1 MDDELLENPVTGET
15 IRVLESTAEVFRG
28 HYALRPHGEI
38 PGEHSHPGREQR
50 ITVLS
55 GALHVRVDG
64 EHRVIRAGETALVP
78 LGARHFQWNPS
89 DVEAVVI
96 EELRPAGRIHDFFR
110 VLFGLARDGRTDAN
124 GYPPLVLAAALFAE
138 FGDSILPADLGSRLL
153 IRTLGPVALSM
164 GLRREIARYL

>member
-1 MDDELLENPVTGET
+1 M
-15 IRVLESTAEVFRG
+15 
-28 HYALRPHGEI
+28 
-38 PGEHSHPGREQR
+38 
-50 ITVLS
+50 
-55 GALHVRVDG
+55 DG

-138 FGDSILPADLGSRLL
+138 FGDSILPAGIGPRLL
-153 IRTLGPVALSM
+153 IRTLGPVALSL